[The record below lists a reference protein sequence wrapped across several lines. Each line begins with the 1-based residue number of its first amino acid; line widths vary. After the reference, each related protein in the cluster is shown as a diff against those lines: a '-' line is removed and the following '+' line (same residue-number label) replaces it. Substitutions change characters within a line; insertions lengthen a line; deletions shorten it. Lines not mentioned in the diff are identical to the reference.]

1 MEETKKGSGTT
12 DLTVGR
18 PLTQILKFAL
28 PLVLGTLFQQLYSF
42 ADTVIVGRCLGTD
55 ALGAVGTTYSLNFLI
70 LGFVLGSCTGF
81 GIPVAQSFG
90 ARDSEDMHKYL
101 FNGAVLCV
109 VLSVVFTIVTTL
121 TAAPLL
127 QLIHTPAELFPDAVA
142 YIRIIFLGIPATM
155 LFNYTSTVLHSLG
168 DSQHPF
174 YFLLISSFLNIGLD
188 WLFIVPLGMG
198 VEGAAIATV
207 VSQLFSGL
215 LCTWWFFTRVEGIH
229 FTRENC
235 VLSAGHC
242 GRLAYI
248 GLPMG
253 FEYSVSAIGAFIMQD
268 AINLL
273 GSTAVAAQTA
283 GEKIRQMFT
292 VPMASVGTAMA
303 TYVGQNHGAHRTDR
317 VRQGIRD
324 GCILQ
329 LCYCAAA
336 WVVLFF
342 VKGWA
347 VGLVLGDADPAVTSG
362 AVEYLTVISVL
373 FCHQRPARW
382 SSVNTCRVLGYSV
395 QAVISG
401 VGELIGR
408 ALCGWLAVHSLGY
421 FGICIA
427 NPIAWGLALL
437 YCVFMVTRVLKKRT
451 HKNTPLRPCISTAER
466 GVFMRSI
473 NKVHEHRAEHCGQH
487 TGHGDRQAAHGT
499 FHLTHLQG
507 LAGAHG
513 MGRGA
518 DADALCDGVGDVEEL
533 ADHLGQQVA
542 RDAGEDDDGT
552 RQGCDAAQLSG
563 DVHADGRGDGL
574 RQEGGVLLPGEAQRE
589 GQSQSA
595 AQAHQRTH

>member
-1 MEETKKGSGTT
+1 MISLVADQTRREHVKLMEKTKKGSGTT

-18 PLTQILKFAL
+18 PLPQILKFAL

-42 ADTVIVGRCLGTD
+42 VDTVIVGRCLGTD

-142 YIRIIFLGIPATM
+142 YIRIIFLGIPATV

-207 VSQLFSGL
+207 VS
-215 LCTWWFFTRVEGIH
+215 
-229 FTRENC
+229 
-235 VLSAGHC
+235 
-242 GRLAYI
+242 
-248 GLPMG
+248 
-253 FEYSVSAIGAFIMQD
+253 
-268 AINLL
+268 
-273 GSTAVAAQTA
+273 
-283 GEKIRQMFT
+283 QMFT

-373 FCHQRPARW
+373 FCINGLLMVFR
-382 SSVNTCRVLGYSV
+382 NTLQGLGYSV

-437 YCVFMVTRVLKKRT
+437 YCVFMVTRVLKKE
-451 HKNTPLRPCISTAER
+451 NA
-466 GVFMRSI
+466 
-473 NKVHEHRAEHCGQH
+473 
-487 TGHGDRQAAHGT
+487 
-499 FHLTHLQG
+499 
-507 LAGAHG
+507 
-513 MGRGA
+513 
-518 DADALCDGVGDVEEL
+518 
-533 ADHLGQQVA
+533 
-542 RDAGEDDDGT
+542 
-552 RQGCDAAQLSG
+552 
-563 DVHADGRGDGL
+563 
-574 RQEGGVLLPGEAQRE
+574 
-589 GQSQSA
+589 
-595 AQAHQRTH
+595 